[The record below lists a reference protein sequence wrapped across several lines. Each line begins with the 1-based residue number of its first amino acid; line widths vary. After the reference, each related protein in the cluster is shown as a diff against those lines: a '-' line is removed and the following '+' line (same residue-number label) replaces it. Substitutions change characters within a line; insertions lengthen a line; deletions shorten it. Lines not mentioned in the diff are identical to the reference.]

1 MSDRAQFCCKLLSIH
16 NSQCNLYYS
25 GWLCGFRKI
34 QSALFCHIFSAFVV
48 IIYSNS
54 TIVWLIWIQKNL
66 HEPMYIFIAALLFN
80 SILFSSAL
88 YPKILVDILSE
99 KQVVTFSTCL
109 FQWYILYA
117 IGGAEF
123 WLLMFMALDRYLAI
137 CKPLQYPTIM
147 TKSRVNVLLTVAW
160 TVPGFQMA
168 VLVSA
173 ASQRKFCNFISRG
186 IICNSTTH
194 KLHCFP
200 SAALKSWGLF
210 ILVNSVF
217 IPVIFNCFTYIHIFI
232 TANRRGLEV
241 RKKAMSTCLPHLIVL
256 FNYFC
261 LSAFDVLLARFEGE
275 FPQLGR
281 FIMSVQFILY
291 HPLFNPFIY
300 GLKMNKISTHL
311 QRILSCQTR

>member
-1 MSDRAQFCCKLLSIH
+1 MTFIMELNVTYIILDGYVDLEKYRALYFVIFC
-16 NSQCNLYYS
+16 
-25 GWLCGFRKI
+25 
-34 QSALFCHIFSAFVV
+34 SAFVV
-48 IIYSNS
+48 IICSNS
-54 TIVWLIWIQKNL
+54 TIVWLILIHKNL
-66 HEPMYIFIAALLFN
+66 HEPMYFFIAALLLN
-80 SILFSSAL
+80 SILFSS
-88 YPKILVDILSE
+88 
-99 KQVVTFSTCL
+99 KQVVTYSTCL
-109 FQWYILYA
+109 FQWYIIYA

-160 TVPGFQMA
+160 TVPGFQVA
-168 VLVSA
+168 TISA
-173 ASQRKFCNFISRG
+173 ASQKKLCNFISRG

-194 KLHCFP
+194 KLHCVP

-210 ILVNSVF
+210 VLVNSVF
-217 IPVIFNCFTYIHIFI
+217 VPVIFNCFTYIHIFI

-261 LSAFDVLLARFEGE
+261 LTSFDVLLARFEEE
-275 FPQLGR
+275 FPKLGRR
-281 FIMSVQFILY
+281 FIMSLQFILY

-300 GLKMNKISTHL
+300 GLKMKKISTHL
-311 QRILSCQTR
+311 QRIFCAVKHVE

>member
-1 MSDRAQFCCKLLSIH
+1 MLNVTYIILDGYVDLEKYRAA
-16 NSQCNLYYS
+16 LY
-25 GWLCGFRKI
+25 FFI
-34 QSALFCHIFSAFVV
+34 IFTAFVV
-48 IIYSNS
+48 IICSNS
-54 TIVWLIWIQKNL
+54 TIVWLILIHKNL
-66 HEPMYIFIAALLFN
+66 HEPMYFFIAALLLN

-99 KQVVTFSTCL
+99 KQVVTYSTCL
-109 FQWYILYA
+109 FQWYILYS

-147 TKSRVNVLLTVAW
+147 SKYMVNVLLTVAW
-160 TVPGFQMA
+160 TVPGFQCIITILA
-168 VLVSA
+168 VTQKKL
-173 ASQRKFCNFISRG
+173 CNFISRG

-210 ILVNSVF
+210 ILLNSVF
-217 IPVIFNCFTYIHIFI
+217 FPVIFNCFTYIHIFI

-241 RKKAMSTCLPHLIVL
+241 RKKAMRTCLPHLIVL

-261 LSAFDVLLARFEGE
+261 LGSFDVLLARVEGE
-275 FPQLGR
+275 FPKLGR
-281 FIMSVQFILY
+281 FIMSLQFILY

-300 GLKMNKISTHL
+300 GLKMKKISTHL
-311 QRILSCQTR
+311 IFCAVKHGE